1 MRKILIVED
10 DKDIAELVERFFQAN
25 QFDTYIL
32 HDGSDVINN
41 VKSMSPDLIILDIN
55 LPIKDGL
62 TCCKEIRAFSNIPII
77 MLTAKKEEI
86 DKLTGLDLGADDYVC
101 KPFSAPELVLRAKT
115 ILKRTDL
122 LKPQRT
128 LNWQLTE
135 LPFSVSFQGRT
146 IELTGAE
153 FRVFQLL
160 FIKPNQI
167 FSRES
172 ILNSVSNEHCAIN
185 DRAID
190 SHIKNIRKR
199 LKNNNMPHDVIET
212 VYGAGYRFKP

>member
-10 DKDIAELVERFFQAN
+10 DKDIAEFVERFFQAN
-25 QFDTYIL
+25 QFDTHVL
-32 HDGSDVINN
+32 HDGSGVIDT
-41 VKSMSPDLIILDIN
+41 VTSYSPDLIILDIN

-62 TCCKEIRAFSNIPII
+62 TCCKEIRLFSNIPII
-77 MLTAKKEEI
+77 MLTAKKEEL
-86 DKLTGLDLGADDYVC
+86 DKLAGLDIGADDYVC
-101 KPFSAPELVLRAKT
+101 KPFSAPELVMRAKT
-115 ILKRTDL
+115 ILKRTAL
-122 LKPQRT
+122 PEPSYK
-128 LNWQLTE
+128 LNWQMDE
-135 LPFSVSFQGRT
+135 LPFSVSFQGRS
-146 IELTGAE
+146 IELTAAE

-167 FSRES
+167 FSREN
-172 ILNSVSNEHCAIN
+172 ILNAVSNDQCDIN

-199 LKNNNMPHDVIET
+199 LKNNNMPHNVIET